1 MLRACAGLS
10 MVIVWIC
17 SSVRPFCFMSGTIF
31 IGMWVTPGPPLIAVP
46 ALHEPGQVSPDGY
59 PWHLALDADASA
71 LTEHDADQP

>member
-1 MLRACAGLS
+1 
-10 MVIVWIC
+10 
-17 SSVRPFCFMSGTIF
+17 MSGTIF

-71 LTEHDADQP
+71 LTKHDADQP